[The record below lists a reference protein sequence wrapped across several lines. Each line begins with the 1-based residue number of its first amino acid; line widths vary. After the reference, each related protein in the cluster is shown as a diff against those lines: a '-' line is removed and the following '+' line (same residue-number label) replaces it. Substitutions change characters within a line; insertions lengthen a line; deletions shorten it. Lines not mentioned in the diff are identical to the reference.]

1 MSRGGSPL
9 PPFAD
14 SQQNCP
20 PGYRIR
26 AGTPADDERLVAIEN
41 AAGRLFA
48 DHGYQAVAQDGFENA
63 AQLRSILRGGDMF
76 VAVDGDDCPVGFAFA
91 RSLADFLHLREL
103 SVDPAYGRK
112 GLGRALVNTVVA
124 AARSAGLAGVT
135 LTTFRTVPFN
145 KPFYES
151 LGFRE
156 LPLLEAPPILADI
169 FRREIPHGIDP
180 AERLIMRFLLD

>member
-1 MSRGGSPL
+1 MPPL
-9 PPFAD
+9 D
-14 SQQNCP
+14 YSQHDCP

-26 AGTPADDERLVAIEN
+26 SGTPADDERLVAIEN

-48 DHGYQAVAQDGFENA
+48 DHGYQAVAEDGFENV
-63 AQLRSILRGGDMF
+63 AQLRSILRSGDMF

-91 RSLADFLHLREL
+91 RSLAGWLHLREL
-103 SVDPAYGRK
+103 SVDPAHGRK

-135 LTTFRTVPFN
+135 LTTFRTVRFN
-145 KPFYES
+145 QPFYES

-156 LPLLEAPPILADI
+156 LLAFDAPPILADM
-169 FRREIPHGIDP
+169 FRSEIPHGIDP